1 MLAALAWR
9 NLWRRPQR
17 TLLSLAG
24 IVLVDALLIFVI
36 SFMVGVY
43 GVMKETTLR
52 IFDGYAQMQPA
63 GWADDPTLER
73 GIAHPLALARMARAV
88 DGVTA
93 AAPRVNA
100 FAVLAHGPRSYGA
113 AVVGVDPTAEARV
126 STIAGSIVQG
136 RYLVPGDSAAAV
148 VGEMLARDLG
158 LAVGGQVTMLGAGR
172 DGSAAADVLTVVG
185 VYRSGISDMDRA
197 ILEMPLARAQDD
209 FDMSGAANTIAL
221 GGRSLEAVNAAAPA
235 LRAIGRRAG
244 ATLVDWAAL
253 EPALDQAIT
262 LKWATSML
270 LYFTLVAVVAF
281 ITLNTL
287 LMSVLE
293 RQREFGVLLALGMR
307 AGQVGA
313 MVWLELLGLALLG
326 AAVGMTLGAGATLW
340 LQQVGIV
347 IPGIEHVTAQFGMPE
362 RLRPTLTPFSLLVGP
377 LALTVCIVIGGV
389 APWLRVRRLT
399 PADAVRI
406 G

>member
-1 MLAALAWR
+1 
-9 NLWRRPQR
+9 
-17 TLLSLAG
+17 
-24 IVLVDALLIFVI
+24 
-36 SFMVGVY
+36 
-43 GVMKETTLR
+43 
-52 IFDGYAQMQPA
+52 
-63 GWADDPTLER
+63 
-73 GIAHPLALARMARAV
+73 MARAV